1 MVENRVPEYQLVG
14 VYNTKNIMYFQK
26 VAISFES
33 IVHGS
38 ILTGQDHPTLA
49 GGEPLLLGSHA
60 LAALLRS
67 LLLPAVLARR
77 WRDLG
82 LRFATAVDL
91 KEMDFPETLA
101 KALDLIGVVRPLE
114 GSVAGMCRS
123 VHVLL
128 ASDRDLDVSC
138 SDPSLPFSVFVSCPP
153 NTAEDRTE
161 RLAENLVHEALH
173 LQLSLVEAVEP
184 LLAAVRDE
192 ETVFSPWKGEGRT
205 VRGLVHAVY
214 VFGNLRCFWQR
225 VASSIPGSSSFARTR
240 VETIDGEMADA
251 VHLLR
256 SRSLTAAGCRLATS
270 FPGSRPRPRIARP

>member
-1 MVENRVPEYQLVG
+1 METSAFIDGPCRWDRRAPERLRLRVLGDRSGWRSYSTSR
-14 VYNTKNIMYFQK
+14 Y
-26 VAISFES
+26 
-33 IVHGS
+33 
-38 ILTGQDHPTLA
+38 LA
-49 GGEPLLLGSHA
+49 GLDPCILHSLGVAGSA
-60 LAALLRS
+60 DDAGVNVE
-67 LLLPAVLARR
+67 LLPAVLARR

-82 LRFATAVDL
+82 LRFATAADL
-91 KEMDFPETLA
+91 KEMNFRETLA

-138 SDPSLPFSVFVSCPP
+138 SDPSLPFSAFVSCPP
-153 NTAEDRTE
+153 DTAKYQTE

-173 LQLSLVEAVEP
+173 LQLSLLETVQP
-184 LLAAVRDE
+184 LLAAIRDE

-214 VFGNLRCFWQR
+214 VFGNLRCFWRR
-225 VASSIPGSSSFARTR
+225 VASSTPGSSSFARAR
-240 VETIDGEMADA
+240 VETIDGEMANA

-256 SRSLTAAGCRLATS
+256 SRSLTAAGRRLATS
-270 FPGSRPRPRIARP
+270 FLGSCPRRRIACP